1 MSVLVNNIQDEI
13 EVPEELL
20 SLLEEIGTF
29 VLRLEGQ
36 SQECEVSVI
45 LVDNN
50 YIQELNLTYRGLDS
64 PTDVLSFNLQDDD
77 TTSDLGEDKILG
89 DVVISMEKAG
99 EQADLYGHSLR
110 QEVAFLAV
118 HGILHLLGYDHETTE
133 AEQEMK
139 EKKDLVLKKFIF

>member
-1 MSVLVNNIQDEI
+1 MSVLVNNIQDKLD
-13 EVPEELL
+13 VPEELL
-20 SLLEEIGTF
+20 SLLEEMGNF

-36 SQECEVSVI
+36 SGECEVSVI

-64 PTDVLSFNLQDDD
+64 PTDVLSFNLQDDM
-77 TTSDLGEDKILG
+77 TSDLGEDKILG

-110 QEVAFLAV
+110 REVAFLAV

-139 EKKDLVLKKFIF
+139 GKKDLVLKKFFL

>member
-1 MSVLVNNIQDEI
+1 MSVLANNIQDKI
-13 EVPEELL
+13 EVPGELL
-20 SLLEEIGTF
+20 SLLEDIGNF
-29 VLRLEGQ
+29 ILRLEGQ
-36 SQECEVSVI
+36 SRECEVSVI

-50 YIQELNLTYRGLDS
+50 YIQELNLTYRGIDS

-77 TTSDLGEDKILG
+77 MTAALGEDRILG

-99 EQADLYGHSLR
+99 EQAVLYGHSLR
-110 QEVAFLAV
+110 QEVAFLSV

-139 EKKDLVLKKFIF
+139 EKKDLVLKKFIL

>member
-1 MSVLVNNIQDEI
+1 MSVLVNNIQDQM

-20 SLLEEIGTF
+20 SLLEDLGNF

-36 SQECEVSVI
+36 PQESEVSVI

-50 YIQELNLTYRGLDS
+50 YIQELNLTYRGFDS
-64 PTDVLSFNLQDDD
+64 PTDVLSFNLQDDVPK
-77 TTSDLGEDKILG
+77 SDPGEDKILG
-89 DVVISMEKAG
+89 DVVISIEKAV

-110 QEVAFLAV
+110 REVAFLAA
-118 HGILHLLGYDHETTE
+118 HGILHLLGYDHETPE

-139 EKKDLVLKKFIF
+139 EKKNLILKKFML